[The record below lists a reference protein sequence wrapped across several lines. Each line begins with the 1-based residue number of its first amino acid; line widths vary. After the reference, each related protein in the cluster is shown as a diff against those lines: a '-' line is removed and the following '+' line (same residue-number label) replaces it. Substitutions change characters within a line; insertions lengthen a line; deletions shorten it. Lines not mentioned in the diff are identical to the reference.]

1 MSFQREF
8 FVITQEEASTSV
20 NNEKSLG
27 FQQIK
32 VLSLCSRTL
41 VSCNGTCKSLIG
53 ATCRL
58 SVEIPLSVQNRWTDA
73 QVRSRD
79 KRLCSDERR
88 SYIGYKVKIKDAQ
101 GSLLSRPLKNC
112 SEFQHISFLVC
123 MFCVLS

>member
-8 FVITQEEASTSV
+8 FVITLEEASTSV
-20 NNEKSLG
+20 NNKKSLG

-41 VSCNGTCKSLIG
+41 VLCNDTCKSLIG

-58 SVEIPLSVQNRWTDA
+58 SVEIPATVQNRSTDA

-88 SYIGYKVKIKDAQ
+88 SNIGYKVKIKDAR

-123 MFCVLS
+123 MFCVLR